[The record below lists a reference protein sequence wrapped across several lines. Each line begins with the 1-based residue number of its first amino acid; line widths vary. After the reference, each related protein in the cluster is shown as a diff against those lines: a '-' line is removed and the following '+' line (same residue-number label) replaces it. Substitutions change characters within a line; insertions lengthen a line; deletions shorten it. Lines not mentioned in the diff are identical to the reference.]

1 MKKFKYK
8 YLVVIA
14 GLVLTTSSC
23 EKFYDIN
30 KDPDAIVQAPMSTI
44 LTSVT
49 ANIAYW
55 SGSDMN
61 RYTSLLSQ
69 QYSGQSNGTLNQ
81 TQEFDKYLITGQD
94 SNNLFSTAYAG
105 ILSDIET
112 IIRIAGEEGSPN
124 YSGVAKLLKAYMY
137 QVLVDAYGDLPYSE
151 AIKLTGNVAPKYDDD
166 EQIYTALI
174 ALIDQGI
181 TEVNATVSKQSP
193 TTNSTIFPG
202 AFATTR
208 TNWVK
213 FANTLKL
220 RIYLHYSEK
229 NPTLLTTSMNTLIGS
244 GAQFMASNAD
254 NFQMTFTDIAG
265 GRNPIDQF
273 ETARAGYLVAGD
285 FIVNLMNAKSD
296 PRRASYFTAF
306 STAPLYRGAPVGAP
320 NNSTLFSKL
329 HTYLRGAATGT
340 VYTGAAP
347 VRMLTY
353 AEYNFIRAE
362 AALRFGVTGVAQTFF
377 TDGIT
382 ASLTAAGVSA
392 GDQATYLAAN
402 GILVGTP
409 AQQLQQIIEQKYIA
423 SYGVVMEPWTDWR
436 RTGYPAFTIPSNA
449 VITFTPRTIYY
460 PQSEVDANPN
470 IPGGKQKASLGVRTF
485 WDTRP

>member
-8 YLVVIA
+8 YLAVIA
-14 GLVLTTSSC
+14 ALVLTTSSC

-30 KDPDAIVQAPMSTI
+30 KDPDAILQAPMPTI
-44 LTSVT
+44 WTSVT
-49 ANIAYW
+49 ANVAYW
-55 SGSDMN
+55 SGSDLN
-61 RYTSLLSQ
+61 RYTSLLTQ
-69 QYSGQSNGTLNQ
+69 HYSGQSNGTLNQ

-112 IIRIAGEEGSPN
+112 IIKIAGEEGSPN

-137 QVLVDAYGDLPYSE
+137 QVLVDSYGDLPYSE
-151 AIKLTGNVAPKYDDD
+151 AMKLTSNVAPKYDDD
-166 EQIYTALI
+166 EQIYTGLI

-181 TEVNATVSKQSP
+181 SEVNATVSKQSP
-193 TTNSTIFPG
+193 GTNSTIFPG
-202 AFATTR
+202 AFTTTR

-229 NPTLLTTSMNTLIGS
+229 NPTLLTTSMNALIAS
-244 GAQFMASNAD
+244 GATFIASNAD
-254 NFQMTFTDIAG
+254 NFQMTFRDVAG

-273 ETARAGYLVAGD
+273 ETSRGGYLVAGSYL
-285 FIVNLMNAKSD
+285 VTLMDGKND
-296 PRRASYFTAF
+296 PRRASYFSPF
-306 STAPLYRGAPVGAP
+306 DTAPFYRGAVVGAA
-320 NNSTLFSKL
+320 NNSTLYSRL
-329 HTYLRGAATGT
+329 HTFLRGNATGT

-347 VRMLTY
+347 LRMLTY

-377 TDGIT
+377 TNGIT

-392 GDQATYLAAN
+392 TDQAAYLTAN
-402 GILVGTP
+402 GTLVGTS

-423 SYGVVMEPWTDWR
+423 NYGVVSEPWTDWR
-436 RTGYPAFTIPSNA
+436 RTGYPAFAIPSNA
-449 VITFTPRTIYY
+449 VVTSTPRSIYY
-460 PQSEVDANPN
+460 PQSEVDSNPN
-470 IPGGKQKASLGVRTF
+470 IPGGKQKASLGVRVF